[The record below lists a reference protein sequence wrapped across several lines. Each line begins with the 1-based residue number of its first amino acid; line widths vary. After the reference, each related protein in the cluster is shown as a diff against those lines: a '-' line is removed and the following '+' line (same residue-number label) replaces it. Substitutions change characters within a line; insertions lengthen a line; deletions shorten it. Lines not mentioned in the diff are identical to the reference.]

1 MNRDSPRPERA
12 VRHFLSF
19 RAPRFRMGRFDAS
32 LRVIA
37 ADFRLARRPFVRRAR
52 AVDAARDGGTRRAR
66 APTRRSMLRASLRR
80 DVARAIDPSL
90 IHSLEGG
97 IR

>member
-52 AVDAARDGGTRRAR
+52 AVDAARDATRATTREAVREDARTRERAGN
-66 APTRRSMLRASLRR
+66 ASRRF
-80 DVARAIDPSL
+80 V
-90 IHSLEGG
+90 
-97 IR
+97 

>member
-12 VRHFLSF
+12 VRRFLSF
-19 RAPRFRMGRFDAS
+19 RAPRFRVGRFDAS

-52 AVDAARDGGTRRAR
+52 ARWG
-66 APTRRSMLRASLRR
+66 RR
-80 DVARAIDPSL
+80 DDV
-90 IHSLEGG
+90 EGWTTRPG
-97 IR
+97 